1 MGNNSEQFILEIS
14 AKIKKDSTKL
24 INELRTELKKVEK
37 ESKLELKID
46 EKKTEAYIKKLRK
59 SINQISEEMNKAN
72 IRASASSFTKFVG
85 VLKEGANYSKVIAD
99 SLKQANDIAKNFKYI
114 EQGAERNKGRQKSI
128 DENKAIISSEFGVL
142 KKQIAQIE
150 KEANGL
156 TKNKTFKKNLASIS
170 EILKNPFDHKN
181 VDFSS
186 YKAVQKYINDIYKQ
200 VKDIRTEWSLI
211 SDEQIANK
219 NDYVKNNTG
228 KLNGIVKGFKDNSS
242 LLNIDK
248 YKDDFIKMKSLAEQY
263 DLKLKE
269 IGNSSDIAFDITDL
283 KQIEQEFDKLF
294 SKLNSY
300 DDNTINILD
309 SKLNK
314 KTISDE
320 LKKIADKD
328 LDKDSTILSYK
339 LDENFNN
346 GIIKLTTDVKK
357 ADGEIQKLVYSY
369 DSANGAVKKLTESN
383 KELVNTSKQVSTSFT
398 GSFKD
403 MVKVMTVGLGIED
416 VIYKLKEG
424 LTLVKDLD
432 TALTEMNKVSNES
445 FSNLQKYAMGS
456 FDEAGLIGTTGLDL
470 QSSTADW
477 MRLGK
482 SMSDAQ
488 QLAKDTNVLFNVSEF
503 SNIDAA
509 TESMVSMTQA
519 YQEISSNDIVDK
531 LNLVGNNYSMA
542 TDELAYS
549 LQRSASALKTA
560 KNDFDEAIALTVAGN
575 SVVQNPEM
583 VAAGVRT
590 ISLRM
595 AGTSVAKQEL
605 ESLGEE
611 TDTFLTKSKLNDTL
625 EKLTNIDERGGISL
639 LDDNGNYRSTAKVLM
654 DLADRWAEIEAKDK
668 QDGQNRQNA
677 LLEAL
682 AGKNR
687 ASILASILNDK
698 DLLKTVYEDV
708 STNFDGSALEENA
721 KQMESIEGHLTQL
734 KNKWQ
739 EFWASEG
746 NREFITDILDLA
758 QGIIDLTNA
767 VGGANVVIPFFFAAW
782 SQFGGFELI
791 TKGLTEIVTILREIT
806 TFGKSASLNKALQ
819 FLSTPLKNE
828 GERWKGI
835 FAEDIGKELAEETVE
850 SINDNK
856 VKLVNGAKNS
866 LDSSLTEVTEE
877 VAEKGKWKTK
887 LATIFTNIGKF
898 ITTPIGAGLLIA
910 GVGLGAY
917 AGYKKYIDGLEEAGE
932 RAENAVDNFQNV
944 NKELGSFKESIP
956 NLAKEYDYLRDGV
969 TSTGE
974 NLSLTNDEFARYNE
988 ITNEI
993 ANRFPSLVSGYT
1005 SVGNAII
1012 NMKNSLNEL
1021 NTAYDNE
1028 LQQKAKQNIED
1039 VPLSDY
1045 KKSLKLTRGKNN
1057 KAKAR
1062 ELMSDI
1068 GDFVNKDAK
1077 WYESRDKADEK
1088 TINEINR
1095 ITSNTV
1101 NNLENALSKNIL
1113 DKLKLKTRTNTY
1125 ANAFDDSIFFDYK
1138 NLDSLS
1144 KSLAFDKDS
1153 YDNLI
1158 LFFEQQSKNNDKDGK
1173 IYDSLIEY
1181 FENSVSEYSEKY
1193 NEMKTGMLTY
1203 VKSKRKYYDL
1213 LDEQR
1218 TAFDSIIMNLSEKDY
1233 NIYSNDDSLDELL
1246 RNYKKYSKKNAD
1258 KINALYNVDDL
1269 YDEDITVSQV
1279 EKKIE
1284 KLKNEVSKGTG
1295 VDKTTLTDAFK
1306 LDEKVVDDITSDIVS
1321 SFKNMDKDLS
1331 KSRKNTLQSLKMEK
1345 QTLED
1350 ELGIEATFRNYTTF
1364 GNVDLNNRKVLGW
1377 TKDNIEKYKDALISW
1392 GEKNP
1397 NDLLGSFSTVS
1408 GIWGTYDGV
1417 DIAFTPMLQTKDGV
1431 EYLDQTT
1438 VDNYISTLMK
1448 EVSKDG
1454 EWTDE
1459 ELLKLDATGLKEFEV
1474 NGHRVKGLIADI
1486 GESAKHTAGVM
1497 HYLGE
1502 DGAINSVEKEIKK
1515 LEKVQKGLTN
1525 ISQDTLKSNFS
1536 KPELENIYKNLPDF
1550 QEEILENFQNGL
1562 YKYYNSF
1569 EEYVLKSM
1577 EFISKSSKLYV
1588 GENKSFSQLST
1599 DSSSYA
1605 TSLAELN
1612 FLGND
1617 NVKISN
1623 EMATTLASY
1632 GNEFDQYITQSKDGT
1647 SAIITN
1653 VQAVKELIKQKQQE
1667 GYINAKN
1674 SKIIAR
1680 SEYSNLTN
1688 SLIDMTNQLY
1698 LTAEAEGVLDE
1709 IILANINSSREQLNT
1724 IEKNIRRYAQ
1734 LEQQLL
1740 GTSNAFDIYNKAV
1753 EYDASNNSYS
1763 NMSQMLESLKSAFTS
1778 GKYGE
1783 ETFDAALKGILS
1795 NEEYDKIMNIEDV
1808 DKRIEA
1814 IKTKYK
1820 EVKKFFNA
1828 DDDGNVKLS
1837 SLEKFV
1843 TTAQSKG
1850 LFTGKGLENFKVKDG
1865 LTLDDFAK
1873 SMGYSK
1879 EMIYSMLEE
1888 IQKHNANPQS
1898 NVFEGFQTSTF
1909 DRSSNQIEDADSKIL
1924 DLQSKQLEAIQKRS
1938 KLTNKESKEYKELT
1952 DNINKYAAQ
1961 IYETKSA
1968 QASLYDQNTKNVQSF
1983 VNNKNEIEAVSLEL
1997 QSYEDK
2003 LRELQKDPD
2012 KNSKLISEIEL
2023 NIDNARE
2030 RLGILLNEKETL
2042 GEPVEIQLT
2051 TAKDDLLKQIDE
2063 KKQKLKQIIENSNT
2077 NTIKDASVLSDSQI
2091 IKLIPKLD
2099 KKDKELANE
2108 LQAEI
2113 TKLNNDVK
2121 EINVV
2126 LGIDTSSNTESG
2138 DSYDKAI
2145 KEIKADKKDLK
2156 KPVSFKVEAKNASAT
2171 SKSLKDVKDQLNA
2184 IKAIGN
2190 ISSTIDVKVKT
2201 SESDK
2206 NNNNPSPTPRKD
2218 DKKNK
2223 HGVLGNVFALG
2234 SNNSNYS
2241 SGKTLVGEFGAEMI
2255 VDPHSGIYGMVGT
2268 NGAEFINMPKDA
2280 IIFNHRQTE
2289 QLVKTNKIHSR
2300 GKLISDASNKM
2311 KNFSHALGTFGLAFS
2326 GKDDKKNKQGLV
2338 TIVSYPS
2345 NNTSKKS
2352 SSSNKSSSK
2361 SNSSSSKETKNL
2373 IDDIFDWIEIRLE
2386 RLSNKTQNWIAL
2398 AENAISKSV
2407 QKTHYTSA
2415 INSTVS
2421 EISQTK
2427 TAYSKYMAQANAL
2440 IKKSGVKNA
2449 SAYAKKVREGSLSL
2463 QDISNEKLKDFIS
2476 SYKEMYDKA
2485 VECDNA
2491 VISLTGE
2498 LQELSQ
2504 ALYNLPIEHAEK
2516 KIEKYSDKMDVLSAK
2531 YTNYRAYYTQ
2541 NPALDEQLALQK
2553 SIKSAYA
2560 SAYKETKSNLSSAKG
2575 KINNVND
2582 SALKGLSASQKQKI
2596 ISYVNEGKEINISN
2610 KYSANLKKALAN
2622 YNAALEAN
2630 RVASNEAAKASA
2642 EYTTMLRENNNAKYE
2657 NITAYY
2663 EYKRSLDE
2671 ANLSKLDA
2679 QIAYR
2684 ESMGYSAVSK
2694 HSEGQKAVFDEMIKY
2709 NSDILKQ
2716 LRQERSFYNDEKLM
2730 QMYENGELSREDYF
2744 ALRSRIQE
2752 IDEAIYSTTTAINE
2766 ARDEIYN
2773 LDIKRFDFIIDGVA
2787 RAIEKFKNII
2797 SLKDSRNVDALES
2810 DYVSQNKGLI
2820 SQIETLNK
2828 KREAILDEMKYYN
2841 VESDKY
2847 QELASNLQDV
2857 ENEVYSKLTEL
2868 EENKNAIME
2877 LRFKP
2882 LVDSVNEL
2890 SEQISDLEHLRDLLS
2905 DYTLI
2910 DDKGAFTDSG
2920 LANIL
2925 LIAKAIDNTNQQIAD
2940 YRYALEM
2947 LEKNY
2952 NAGNLSQQEFTEQ
2965 SREYVEL
2972 IQDAVSSVD
2981 GYKDALIDLYEEQLK
2996 IENDALKESISLRK
3010 EALEK
3015 KKSYYDY
3022 DKTLKTSNKDIVNLK
3037 NQIAALEG
3045 VNNASA
3051 KAEVARLKAQLSE
3064 AEEELADTK
3073 YDHSVQLQLDGYDE
3087 MTKSADEML
3096 NELLEDLKNNAQLQ
3110 EQVVSNMLNNIVN
3123 TYDVAYS
3130 KIKDIINSTAVNNT
3144 TSNSLNTSG
3153 ENIANSSTTSPT
3165 DRNPSYSG
3173 ISSSTIESG
3182 NSNTSNIES
3191 SITNG
3196 SLNETNRKV
3205 ARITTSLTSV
3215 SLEVGKTQKLTCTVQ
3230 PSDAQNKTLS
3240 VKSSNTGVA
3249 TASISGT
3256 NITITA
3262 KGKGSCTVT
3271 VYSNDGGASA
3281 SVGVTVTA
3289 PVVTTPT
3296 TTTTTTTKPKTTTT
3310 TSTSKTTTSTT
3321 TTTKPKTTTTST
3333 KSSTSGYISSLS
3345 GNISKSSSSSTVK
3358 KVQKAL
3364 KALGFKGKDG
3374 KALTIDGKW
3383 GTNTD
3388 YAVKSFQKSSK
3399 YGGKITADGIIGK
3412 NTKAKFKKAGYFK
3425 GGIVDTV
3432 IDNATFLDM
3441 IRANRDDGLITAKL
3455 GEGIIPN
3462 NMMPDFTKQ
3471 LEQFNSIPADKIMNS
3486 INTNSPSFEINV
3498 DKFMEVKGNVDNNC
3512 VNDLK
3517 SLENSIAKN
3526 ITKTLTQEFRKLGYK

>member
-1 MGNNSEQFILEIS
+1 MGNNSDQFILEIS
-14 AKIKKDSTKL
+14 AKIKNDSAQL
-24 INELRTELKKVEK
+24 IKELRSELSKVEK
-37 ESKLELKID
+37 ETKLSISID
-46 EKKTEAYIKKLRK
+46 EKKTKEYIGKLK
-59 SINQISEEMNKAN
+59 QSMNQVSTELKKAN
-72 IRASASSFTKFVG
+72 VDISSYNKFIS
-85 VLKEGANYSKVIAD
+85 VLKEGAEYSKTIAD
-99 SLKQANDIAKNFKYI
+99 SLKQANNIAKNFTELESVTTGK
-114 EQGAERNKGRQKSI
+114 KDKQKSI
-128 DENKAIISSEFGVL
+128 RENKNIVKAEFGVL

-228 KLNGIVKGFKDNSS
+228 KLNGIVEGFKDSS
-242 LLNIDK
+242 LQNINK
-248 YKDDFIKMKSLAEQY
+248 YKDDFNKMKSLAEQY

-328 LDKDSTILSYK
+328 LDKDSIILSYK

-357 ADGEIQKLVYSY
+357 ANGEIQKLVYSY

-611 TDTFLTKSKLNDTL
+611 TDTFLTKSKLNETL

-767 VGGANVVIPFFFAAW
+767 LGGVKTMLPI
-782 SQFGGFELI
+782 
-791 TKGLTEIVTILREIT
+791 LTL
-806 TFGKSASLNKALQ
+806 L
-819 FLSTPLKNE
+819 
-828 GERWKGI
+828 
-835 FAEDIGKELAEETVE
+835 FAEYGVDRSTGKRYNLVSQGLSGIVSTVSEIGL
-850 SINDNK
+850 
-856 VKLVNGAKNS
+856 NGNSPTLSNALSNVGDLIGGEKDKWKNA
-866 LDSSLTEVTEE
+866 LFGTLNNE
-877 VAEKGKWKTK
+877 VAEDVGESLIKNTAEGMVKNSDVITDVGGQVIGQSFGQLVKDKGLSSAIQSVGANILGFFTTTP
-887 LATIFTNIGKF
+887 LGIGTAIAAIGATI
-898 ITTPIGAGLLIA
+898 
-910 GVGLGAY
+910 Y
-917 AGYKKYIDGLEEAGE
+917 AGYKKYMKDLEDAAE
-932 RAENAVDNFQNV
+932 RSKNEITNFDNTK
-944 NKELGSFKESIP
+944 KELTEFKKAIP
-956 NLAKEYDYLRDGV
+956 DLAKEYDVLRKGV
-969 TSTGE
+969 SSTGE
-974 NLSLTNDEFARYNE
+974 NLTLTNEEFQKYNE
-988 ITNEI
+988 ITNQI
-993 ANRFPSLVSGYT
+993 GSNVPSLVRGYT
-1005 SVGNAII
+1005 STGNAII
-1012 NMKNSLNEL
+1012 NMK
-1021 NTAYDNE
+1021 D
-1028 LQQKAKQNIED
+1028 
-1039 VPLSDY
+1039 
-1045 KKSLKLTRGKNN
+1045 
-1057 KAKAR
+1057 
-1062 ELMSDI
+1062 
-1068 GDFVNKDAK
+1068 
-1077 WYESRDKADEK
+1077 
-1088 TINEINR
+1088 
-1095 ITSNTV
+1095 
-1101 NNLENALSKNIL
+1101 
-1113 DKLKLKTRTNTY
+1113 
-1125 ANAFDDSIFFDYK
+1125 
-1138 NLDSLS
+1138 
-1144 KSLAFDKDS
+1144 
-1153 YDNLI
+1153 
-1158 LFFEQQSKNNDKDGK
+1158 
-1173 IYDSLIEY
+1173 
-1181 FENSVSEYSEKY
+1181 
-1193 NEMKTGMLTY
+1193 
-1203 VKSKRKYYDL
+1203 
-1213 LDEQR
+1213 
-1218 TAFDSIIMNLSEKDY
+1218 
-1233 NIYSNDDSLDELL
+1233 
-1246 RNYKKYSKKNAD
+1246 
-1258 KINALYNVDDL
+1258 
-1269 YDEDITVSQV
+1269 
-1279 EKKIE
+1279 
-1284 KLKNEVSKGTG
+1284 
-1295 VDKTTLTDAFK
+1295 
-1306 LDEKVVDDITSDIVS
+1306 
-1321 SFKNMDKDLS
+1321 
-1331 KSRKNTLQSLKMEK
+1331 
-1345 QTLED
+1345 
-1350 ELGIEATFRNYTTF
+1350 
-1364 GNVDLNNRKVLGW
+1364 
-1377 TKDNIEKYKDALISW
+1377 
-1392 GEKNP
+1392 
-1397 NDLLGSFSTVS
+1397 
-1408 GIWGTYDGV
+1408 
-1417 DIAFTPMLQTKDGV
+1417 
-1431 EYLDQTT
+1431 
-1438 VDNYISTLMK
+1438 
-1448 EVSKDG
+1448 
-1454 EWTDE
+1454 
-1459 ELLKLDATGLKEFEV
+1459 
-1474 NGHRVKGLIADI
+1474 
-1486 GESAKHTAGVM
+1486 
-1497 HYLGE
+1497 
-1502 DGAINSVEKEIKK
+1502 
-1515 LEKVQKGLTN
+1515 
-1525 ISQDTLKSNFS
+1525 
-1536 KPELENIYKNLPDF
+1536 
-1550 QEEILENFQNGL
+1550 
-1562 YKYYNSF
+1562 
-1569 EEYVLKSM
+1569 
-1577 EFISKSSKLYV
+1577 
-1588 GENKSFSQLST
+1588 
-1599 DSSSYA
+1599 
-1605 TSLAELN
+1605 SLAELN
-1612 FLGND
+1612 KEYDILLQNAAKEKLEKSPLSDSSKVIKKANIDNQKASTNLADDFGFRKFTFGTVNTDAIDFGSFMTKLQNDTSDFLTDEVSKSLDFEFLTKDIDSYEAVDHQVFQEQLQNAVKSLSFNDEDYGDLLNYFNILMNNIDDEQQLNFIKKLKAYFEKEIPKYKKATNQKLQDMLVVSQAADEYYTLDAEERTLYDNIVSNFSQKTYDKYAKNDGKDIEKFLNKYVQYVNSKKGEKNISSLEDYQNVFFGKGTSVTEGNKNID
-1617 NVKISN
+1617 STLKEVAKGMGVSTEEIEKSFDIDTSSLKKVGADIVEFKNNVLKSETGAILQNPDADKKALKELQDKFNFSQLNKISNNLDLLNEEDVLENYKTNFQQIYDSYESFFVDYVDSISKITSDELYTGTNKSFSELTNLANSYSSTLAEINTFGNENVKITD
-1623 EMATTLASY
+1623 EMAETLSSY
-1632 GNEFDQYITQSKDGT
+1632 GDEFSQYITSSEGGT
-1647 SAIITN
+1647 GKIITN
-1653 VQAVKELIKQKQQE
+1653 IEAIKKLIKEKQLDAS
-1667 GYINAKN
+1667 IDAKN
-1674 SKIIAR
+1674 SKNKAR
-1680 SEYSNLTN
+1680 EQYEDLTKSLVEMTDVVIDASKAGVKLDDSIQSTIN
-1688 SLIDMTNQLY
+1688 STRNQLFT
-1698 LTAEAEGVLDE
+1698 L
-1709 IILANINSSREQLNT
+1709 EQT
-1724 IEKNIRRYAQ
+1724 IQKYQQ
-1734 LEQQLL
+1734 LEVRLL
-1740 GTSNAFDIYNKAV
+1740 GATNAFDVYNKAV
-1753 EYDASNNSYS
+1753 EADAENNAYSTSNS
-1763 NMSQMLESLKSAFTS
+1763 MLESIKSGFETGKMGTETFKSAIQ
-1778 GKYGE
+1778 
-1783 ETFDAALKGILS
+1783 GILS
-1795 NEEYDKIMNIEDV
+1795 DETFSNLLDIDNVE
-1808 DKRIEA
+1808 KRVEKM
-1814 IKTKYK
+1814 KTLYNGAKKY
-1820 EVKKFFNA
+1820 FTT
-1828 DDDGNVKLS
+1828 DDEGNPTLTGIQNFINDG
-1837 SLEKFV
+1837 F
-1843 TTAQSKG
+1843 SKG
-1850 LFTGKGLENFKVKDG
+1850 LFTSNNLENFDVKSG
-1865 LTLDDFAK
+1865 VSIDDFVNK
-1873 SMGYSK
+1873 LGYSK
-1879 EMIYSMLEE
+1879 ELIYSIFEN
-1888 IQKHNANPQS
+1888 IQSYNADWGDS
-1898 NVFEGFQTSTF
+1898 IFEGLSMDSSEFAKLSKST
-1909 DRSSNQIEDADSKIL
+1909 EDA
-1924 DLQSKQLEAIQKRS
+1924 
-1938 KLTNKESKEYKELT
+1938 T
-1952 DNINKYAAQ
+1952 DNIKKYNDERLRYLNLLNKTDKKKEPETWKNYSDKISEYTNKIDKEKETIENNDNKVSDNVKTYYNEQ
-1961 IYETKSA
+1961 SKSTTYESNLTTYNKKLKELEKEYDKIYGKGNPEAESKLRTEISDIKNKIDETTKSL
-1968 QASLYDQNTKNVQSF
+1968 SN
-1983 VNNKNEIEAVSLEL
+1983 AVSE
-1997 QSYEDK
+1997 K
-2003 LRELQKDPD
+2003 
-2012 KNSKLISEIEL
+2012 
-2023 NIDNARE
+2023 E
-2030 RLGILLNEKETL
+2030 RLG
-2042 GEPVEIQLT
+2042 EPTSIELEIAKPKLEAQLSS
-2051 TAKDDLLKQIDE
+2051 L
-2063 KKQKLKQIIENSNT
+2063 KKQKANLEKTLSSSNISEDVKKET
-2077 NTIKDASVLSDSQI
+2077 EKSLETT
-2091 IKLIPKLD
+2091 
-2099 KKDKELANE
+2099 KDKIKELETAI
-2108 LQAEI
+2108 QG
-2113 TKLNNDVK
+2113 
-2121 EINVV
+2121 INTS
-2126 LGIDTSSNTESG
+2126 LGIDEQDTASYNETVNEVIATKEELGMPVEFSVMTSTAEVQRQLDNVLYKQGLIDKDVTITYHYESDGNPNGGNG
-2138 DSYDKAI
+2138 DSPA
-2145 KEIKADKKDLK
+2145 LG
-2156 KPVSFKVEAKNASAT
+2156 KNNT
-2171 SKSLKDVKDQLNA
+2171 P
-2184 IKAIGN
+2184 KAIGKAAKYEKMGYY
-2190 ISSTIDVKVKT
+2190 SVAF
-2201 SESDK
+2201 
-2206 NNNNPSPTPRKD
+2206 
-2218 DKKNK
+2218 
-2223 HGVLGNVFALG
+2223 GNAYAG
-2234 SNNSNYS
+2234 
-2241 SGKTLVGEFGAEMI
+2241 GKTLVGELGAETVVDPWSGQYRVVGVHGAEML
-2255 VDPHSGIYGMVGT
+2255 DKL
-2268 NGAEFINMPKDA
+2268 PKDA
-2280 IIFNHRQTE
+2280 IIFNHKQTE
-2289 QLVKTNKIHSR
+2289 QLQKNGKITSR
-2300 GKLISDASNKM
+2300 GKLAPNPSTYMKGFAKSSPYTGDAFAKIYQPDSASK
-2311 KNFSHALGTFGLAFS
+2311 SLS
-2326 GKDDKKNKQGLV
+2326 SSKK
-2338 TIVSYPS
+2338 S
-2345 NNTSKKS
+2345 SKKS
-2352 SSSNKSSSK
+2352 SSS
-2361 SNSSSSKETKNL
+2361 SSSSSEVKSVL
-2373 IDDIFDWIEIRLE
+2373 DDIFDWIEIRLE
-2386 RLSNKTQNWIAL
+2386 RLSNTTQKWITL
-2398 AENAISKSV
+2398 AENAISKNV
-2407 QKTHYTSA
+2407 QKSHYLSA
-2415 INSTVS
+2415 INSTAT
-2421 EISQTK
+2421 ELNQNQTAK
-2427 TAYSKYMAQANAL
+2427 DKYLAYANSIITGA
-2440 IKKSGVKNA
+2440 KKSGFSNF
-2449 SAYAKKVREGSLSL
+2449 SSYAKKVREGTLNL
-2463 QDISNEKLKDFIS
+2463 QSIKNEQLLEFIN

-2485 VECDNA
+2485 VDCGNA
-2491 VISLTGE
+2491 VMDLTGE
-2498 LQELSQ
+2498 LQDLAES
-2504 ALYNLPIEHAEK
+2504 LYNLPIEHAEK

-2630 RVASNEAAKASA
+2630 RVVSNEAAKASA

-2684 ESMGYSAVSK
+2684 ESMGYSAVST
-2694 HSEGQKAVFDEMIKY
+2694 HAEGQKAVYDEMIKY

-2716 LRQERSFYNDEKLM
+2716 LRQERSHYNDEDLIK
-2730 QMYENGELSREDYF
+2730 MYENGELSREDYF

-2752 IDEAIYSTTTAINE
+2752 IDEAIYSTTTALNE

-2773 LDIKRFDFIIDGVA
+2773 LDIKRFDFIIEGIA
-2787 RAIEKFKNII
+2787 KAIEKFKNII

-2925 LIAKAIDNTNQQIAD
+2925 LIAKAIDNTNQQITD

-2972 IQDAVSSVD
+2972 IQNAVSSVD

-3073 YDHSVQLQLDGYDE
+3073 YDHSIQLQLDGYDE

-3182 NSNTSNIES
+3182 NSNTANIES

-3249 TASISGT
+3249 TVSISGT

-3296 TTTTTTTKPKTTTT
+3296 TTTTTKPKTTTT

-3321 TTTKPKTTTTST
+3321 TTTKPKTTTTSK
-3333 KSSTSGYISSLS
+3333 KSSTAGYISSLS

-3455 GEGIIPN
+3455 GEGIIPK